1 VGKSDLVQVSD
12 VGPYNLNISRLD
24 TGAEEQ
30 VVETIVFTALVPDTL
45 EHTTEI
51 TRYFFGMDI
60 ADRFAPI
67 ECEMMNPV

>member
-1 VGKSDLVQVSD
+1 MGESDLVQVSD
-12 VGPYNLNISRLD
+12 VGPYDLNIPRLD
-24 TGAEEQ
+24 TSAEEQ

-51 TRYFFGMDI
+51 TRYFIRVDV
-60 ADRFAPI
+60 ADRLTSI